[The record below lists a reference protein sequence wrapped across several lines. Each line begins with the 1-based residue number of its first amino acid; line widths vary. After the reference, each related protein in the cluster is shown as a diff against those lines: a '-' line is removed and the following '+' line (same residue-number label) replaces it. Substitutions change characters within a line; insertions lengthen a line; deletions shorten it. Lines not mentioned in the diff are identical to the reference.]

1 VFTDYDRMHNSAVL
15 LNDSLDPSAP
25 RAPAAL
31 IGPQYPGR
39 PSFSDVLR
47 IRWNHAI
54 GTAVRGVGETDW
66 TAVGAGVW
74 EGGRE
79 VLEKLQSQTQSQA
92 QSQTP
97 LSTRGSE
104 TVSDARISTEQKVAE
119 VRDVISDVRR
129 DVGERV
135 GGRVQQAVRGVEGL
149 VAGAKEE
156 AEQIKGVVSGG
167 VVQAG
172 GEGEEGRGDAAQGA
186 AGLRGQGKEQRRLGA
201 RGKYNG
207 QLT

>member
-1 VFTDYDRMHNSAVL
+1 M
-15 LNDSLDPSAP
+15 
-25 RAPAAL
+25 
-31 IGPQYPGR
+31 
-39 PSFSDVLR
+39 
-47 IRWNHAI
+47 
-54 GTAVRGVGETDW
+54 RGVGETDW

-79 VLEKLQSQTQSQA
+79 VLEKLQSQTQSQS
-92 QSQTP
+92 QS

-104 TVSDARISTEQKVAE
+104 TVADVKSSTEQKVAE

-172 GEGEEGRGDAAQGA
+172 GDLTKETFTGGAALEVKAKREGEKQLKGR
-186 AGLRGQGKEQRRLGA
+186 LV
-201 RGKYNG
+201 
-207 QLT
+207 